1 MIFLFTGDKVMSER
15 VFLFIV
21 GVYILIAL
29 YLGMD
34 VMIYLLSLWLLFEAI
49 TDIRLTTVTQ
59 KFMKKS
65 VPAGLIVFNSTQRFD
80 FDALRAWRIS
90 VAVLLG
96 GSLLLLKE
104 QNVEFVWF
112 FPWFMGFAIMG
123 AGASSVCPVLLFI
136 RWIGFK

>member
-1 MIFLFTGDKVMSER
+1 MSER
-15 VFLFIV
+15 LYLFIV

-29 YLGMD
+29 YFEVD
-34 VMIYLLSLWLLFEAI
+34 VMIYLLCLLLVLEAL
-49 TDIRLTTVTQ
+49 TDIRLTTLSQRLRHV
-59 KFMKKS
+59 S
-65 VPAGLIVFNSTQRFD
+65 VPAGLVSFQTHQRFE

-90 VAVLLG
+90 VAVMLG
-96 GSLLLLKE
+96 GSFYLLNE
-104 QNVEFVWF
+104 YDIEVVWF

>member
-1 MIFLFTGDKVMSER
+1 MSER

-21 GVYILIAL
+21 GVYILMAL

-34 VMIYLLSLWLLFEAI
+34 VMIYLLSLWLLFEAV
-49 TDIRLTTVTQ
+49 TDIRLTTLSQ
-59 KFMKKS
+59 RLLKKS
-65 VPAGLIVFNSTQRFD
+65 VPAGLIIFNSRQRFD
-80 FDALRAWRIS
+80 FDALRIWRIS

-96 GSLLLLKE
+96 GSLILLKE
-104 QNVEFVWF
+104 QNFEFMWF

>member
-1 MIFLFTGDKVMSER
+1 MSER
-15 VFLFIV
+15 VFLFLV
-21 GVYILIAL
+21 GVYILVAL

-34 VMIYLLSLWLLFEAI
+34 SMIYLLSLWLLFEAI
-49 TDIRLTTVTQ
+49 TDIRLTTLSQ
-59 KFMKKS
+59 KLMKKK
-65 VPAGLIVFNSTQRFD
+65 VHAGLIVFNSHQRFD
-80 FDALRAWRIS
+80 FDAIRAWRIT

-104 QNVEFVWF
+104 HNVEFVWF

-136 RWIGFK
+136 RWVGFK

>member
-1 MIFLFTGDKVMSER
+1 MSER
-15 VFLFIV
+15 VFLFFV

-49 TDIRLTTVTQ
+49 TDIRLTTLTQ
-59 KFMKKS
+59 KFMKQS
-65 VPAGLIVFNSTQRFD
+65 VPAGLIVFNTNQRFD
-80 FDALRAWRIS
+80 FDALRAWRIT

-96 GSLLLLKE
+96 GSLILLKE

-112 FPWFMGFAIMG
+112 FPWFMGFAILG
-123 AGASSVCPVLLFI
+123 AGASSVCPVLLFL
-136 RWIGFK
+136 RWLGFK

>member
-1 MIFLFTGDKVMSER
+1 MSFQLTGDKFMSER

-29 YLGMD
+29 YLGID

-49 TDIRLTTVTQ
+49 TDIRLTTLSQ
-59 KFMKKS
+59 RFMNKP
-65 VPAGLIVFNSTQRFD
+65 VPAGLIVFDSKQRFD

-104 QNVEFVWF
+104 QDIEFVWF

-136 RWIGFK
+136 RWLGFK